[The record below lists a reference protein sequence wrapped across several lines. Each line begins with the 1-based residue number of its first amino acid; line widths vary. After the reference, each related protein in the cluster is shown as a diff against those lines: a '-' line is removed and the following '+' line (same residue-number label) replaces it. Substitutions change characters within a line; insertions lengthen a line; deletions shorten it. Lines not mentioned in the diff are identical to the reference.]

1 MRRAL
6 IGLVMLVACDEG
18 RPDTAPPGRP
28 TTTTT
33 GEQAVAV
40 TKEED
45 VTGVEAPRLP
55 DPAAL
60 DALVEAAPAE
70 APPPTGKDGLTSV
83 GTDTGLPG
91 EELAIPASTTAPAVV
106 GGEVQ
111 IQPQLSSPAIEREAR
126 AQIYWSL
133 RECKGPDGR
142 VPPPESITL
151 AFTLREDGTV
161 DPASVIASADDE
173 ALQSTAECVLRAF
186 SATPFEGPVATRR
199 TPARIRI
206 TWPSVD

>member
-1 MRRAL
+1 M
-6 IGLVMLVACDEG
+6 
-18 RPDTAPPGRP
+18 
-28 TTTTT
+28 
-33 GEQAVAV
+33 
-40 TKEED
+40 TKVED
-45 VTGVEAPRLP
+45 VTQIATPTAP

-60 DALVEAAPAE
+60 DALIDAVPEE
-70 APPPTGKDGLTSV
+70 VPPPTAADGQTSV
-83 GTDTGLPG
+83 GTDTGVPG
-91 EELAIPASTTAPAVV
+91 EELPIPAATATPRVV
-106 GGEVQ
+106 GGAVQ

-126 AQIYWSL
+126 AQIYWRL

-142 VPPPESITL
+142 PPPPESITL

-173 ALQSTAECVLRAF
+173 ELQSAAECVLREF
-186 SATPFEGPVATRR
+186 SATPFEGPLATRR

>member
-6 IGLVMLVACDEG
+6 FGLVMLVACDQG
-18 RPDTAPPGRP
+18 RSEETSPATPPSS
-28 TTTTT
+28 
-33 GEQAVAV
+33 EMAM

-45 VTGVEAPRLP
+45 VPQVATPSAP

-60 DALVEAAPAE
+60 ERIIDASSEQEVPAATSE
-70 APPPTGKDGLTSV
+70 DGATAV
-83 GTDTGLPG
+83 GTDTGIPGDELPV
-91 EELAIPASTTAPAVV
+91 PASTATPRVMGGAV
-106 GGEVQ
+106 E
-111 IQPQLSSPAIEREAR
+111 IQPQLSSPAIEQQAR

-142 VPPPESITL
+142 PPPPESITL

-161 DPASVIASADDE
+161 DPASVLASADDE
-173 ALQSTAECVLRAF
+173 SLQKTAECVLRAF
-186 SATPFEGPVATRR
+186 SATPFEGPLAARR